1 MGSSNQDAGF
11 LAIIK
16 RATEHWSE
24 QYQEVYEFK
33 LFQVSDGLIDI
44 ALN

>member
-1 MGSSNQDAGF
+1 MGLSNQDAGF
-11 LAIIK
+11 LAITK
-16 RATEHWSE
+16 RAREHWSE
-24 QYQEVYEFK
+24 QHEVVYEFK

>member
-1 MGSSNQDAGF
+1 MTSSNQDAGF

-16 RATEHWSE
+16 WATEYWSE
-24 QYQEVYEFK
+24 QYKEVYEFK
-33 LFQVSDGLIDI
+33 LFQVSDGLIGI